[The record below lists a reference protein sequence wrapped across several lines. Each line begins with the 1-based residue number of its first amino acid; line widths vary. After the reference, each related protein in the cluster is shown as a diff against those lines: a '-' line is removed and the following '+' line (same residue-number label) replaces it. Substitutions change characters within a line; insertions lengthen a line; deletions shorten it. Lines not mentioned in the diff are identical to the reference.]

1 MAGKDYYA
9 TLGVE
14 RSATTEQI
22 KKAYRK
28 LARKYH
34 PDVNPGN
41 TDAESKF
48 KEISQAHDVLSDP
61 EKRKIYD
68 EFGEEGLRAGFDPQ
82 QARQYRQWQ
91 QAGGQYGGR
100 PGGFTYHDFGADRGG
115 FKYSGFEDIFSD
127 LFGGAGKGKA
137 AAKGPAGGSDVESAL
152 EVDFLTAIKGGTTR
166 VTLQRNQPCSQCGG
180 TGRIPMPGNP
190 VCKTCNGTGQTRAAQ
205 GPFNFTQPCPDCGGT
220 GRAEEP
226 CRTCRGTGMLGQT
239 ETIDVKIPAGV
250 NDGSR
255 IRLAGKG
262 EPGRAGGAAGDLYVV
277 IRVRPHPVFTREG
290 DDLNVEVPVSIGE
303 AMNGAEV
310 TIPTPT
316 GNVQLKIPKGTRSG
330 QRLRLKGKG
339 VPNLKTKVPGDMFVT
354 VRVQVPSSSDPE
366 ALAAAQALE
375 RFYGTDLRRDIRL

>member
-1 MAGKDYYA
+1 MAGKDYYSI
-9 TLGVE
+9 LGVDRTAKTAE
-14 RSATTEQI
+14 I

-41 TDAESKF
+41 AEAEGTF

-91 QAGGQYGGR
+91 QAGGFGGGQGTYGFYDV
-100 PGGFTYHDFGADRGG
+100 GGDQKG
-115 FKYSGFEDIFSD
+115 FKYSGFEDVFSD
-127 LFGGAGKGKA
+127 LFGGGRGA
-137 AAKGPAGGSDVESAL
+137 GPARGPSRGADVESSL
-152 EVDFLTAIKGGTTR
+152 EVDFITAIKGGTTR

-180 TGRIPMPGNP
+180 AGQIPLPGNP
-190 VCKTCNGTGQTRAAQ
+190 VCKTCNGTGQTRVAQ

-220 GRAEEP
+220 GRMGQRCGA
-226 CRTCRGTGMLGQT
+226 CGGTGVVRGT

-250 NDGSR
+250 DNGSR

-262 EPGRAGGAAGDLYVV
+262 EPGPAGGPTGNLYIV
-277 IRVRPHPVFTREG
+277 IKVRPHPVFTRDG
-290 DDLNVEVPVSIGE
+290 DDLDVEVPVSISE
-303 AMNGAEV
+303 VMSGAEI
-310 TIPTPT
+310 TIPTVS
-316 GNVQLKIPKGTRSG
+316 GDVQLKIPKGTKSG

-339 VPNLKTKVPGDMFVT
+339 VPNLKTKKSGDMFVT
-354 VRVQVPSSSDPE
+354 VRVQVPPSDDPE
-366 ALAAAQALE
+366 ALAAAQTLE
-375 RFYGTDLRRDIRL
+375 RFYRTDLRRGIRL